1 MKKTKTGFTMMELLV
16 VMGIMAIL
24 VVVMTEMLQ
33 SILVTRLESG
43 AESAVD
49 ADIRYS
55 VSRLQYDLARA
66 NSISAP
72 NEGVT
77 TESLSLVID
86 GSTYVYSVID
96 NQLWLTIDGGES
108 GRLQST
114 VSTIEEFSVTRMN
127 NQGGKQSVRI
137 VKTAIFRTGGPAAT
151 GTEGFGYLVDN
162 LSLSSSK
169 ESFFWQSIQTYF
181 GFLLILIEVPLSL
194 PRKFSSIFSLQISHF
209 I

>member
-137 VKTAIFRTGGPAAT
+137 VISMRAAT
-151 GTEGFGYLVDN
+151 INPGGRE
-162 LSLSSSK
+162 
-169 ESFFWQSIQTYF
+169 
-181 GFLLILIEVPLSL
+181 EV
-194 PRKFSSIFSLQISHF
+194 RRVVTAGATR
-209 I
+209 